1 MTPKSL
7 QYHFTRIFF
16 TFSFVLNDLFHI
28 FSNNNKTTISKNNI
42 ASLRHLFLHQNS
54 SLGTFLS
61 ITQWAELVYSGTAL
75 VEPLSAL
82 GAPNPAGLLFYTSS
96 WVLLEAEGA
105 DDDVVEGQ
113 LLKGLHLRPSL
124 VGSSSHKS
132 RSLEELQVRSR
143 IYIFQ
148 VHYSNPHTFSHLEPW
163 SL

>member
-113 LLKGLHLRPSL
+113 LLKGRPDALSHLQNLLLLLLVEGTPPVAPHLLRHPILVGDAHLR
-124 VGSSSHKS
+124 V
-132 RSLEELQVRSR
+132 LE
-143 IYIFQ
+143 
-148 VHYSNPHTFSHLEPW
+148 
-163 SL
+163 